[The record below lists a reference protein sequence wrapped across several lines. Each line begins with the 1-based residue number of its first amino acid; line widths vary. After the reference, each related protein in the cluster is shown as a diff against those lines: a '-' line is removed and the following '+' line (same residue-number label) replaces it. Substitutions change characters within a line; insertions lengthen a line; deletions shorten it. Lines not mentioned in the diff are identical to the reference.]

1 MRLRRSSCL
10 KKICAGKIDID
21 SFGVN
26 ADSGVSKN
34 VVRLMLAIVIGFAL
48 VALYANIQK
57 MRRAKIESVTFAP
70 ASAQTATPSPA
81 PTR

>member
-1 MRLRRSSCL
+1 
-10 KKICAGKIDID
+10 
-21 SFGVN
+21 
-26 ADSGVSKN
+26 
-34 VVRLMLAIVIGFAL
+34 MLAIAIGFAL

-57 MRRAKIESVTFAP
+57 LRRAKIESVIFTP